1 LDGLAELAA
10 RVMTVVETGYEVTLV
25 LAGQL
30 VTEAAQRVMV
40 TTSVAQ
46 MVEVTRMS
54 DDVIE
59 GSAPDVLFALP
70 RELLVRTGSAVG
82 ARIEELLV
90 ADAVRLPK
98 GAAEDEI
105 NGGVEETR

>member
-1 LDGLAELAA
+1 
-10 RVMTVVETGYEVTLV
+10 MTVVETGYEVTLV

-40 TTSVAQ
+40 ITSVAHT
-46 MVEVTRMS
+46 VEVTRMS
-54 DDVIE
+54 EDVIE
-59 GSAPDVLFALP
+59 GSALDVLFALP
-70 RELLVRTGSAVG
+70 TELLLRTGSAVG

-98 GAAEDEI
+98 GAAEDETR
-105 NGGVEETR
+105 GGVEETR